1 MSDRWIAKTRDGWY
15 AVGEGDVEIA
25 YCKNKSDALVLK
37 KLESGSPRLRRVGEP
52 ATLIMFAHGAPVQI
66 YRTGQRGV
74 VAGRTGDNKII
85 INGENGQIHKFHPS
99 TRAIPL
105 DEAVTL

>member
-1 MSDRWIAKTRDGWY
+1 MSDRWIAKARDGWY
-15 AVGEGDVEIA
+15 TVGEGDVEIA
-25 YCKNKSDALVLK
+25 HCKNKEDAMLLK
-37 KLESGSPRLRRVGEP
+37 KATNNDPRLRRVGEP
-52 ATLIMFAHGAPVQI
+52 ATLLMFKHGEPVQI

-85 INGENGQIHKFHPS
+85 VNGESGQVHKFHPA

-105 DEAVTL
+105 DEAILL

>member
-15 AVGEGDVEIA
+15 AVGEGDIEIA
-25 YCKNKSDALVLK
+25 YCKNKKDAMLLK
-37 KLESGSPRLRRVGEP
+37 KANSGDPRLRRVGEP
-52 ATLIMFAHGAPVQI
+52 ATLIMFKNGAPVQI

-74 VAGRTGDNKII
+74 IAGRTGDNKIVV
-85 INGENGQIHKFHPS
+85 NGEGGQVHKFHPA

-105 DEAVTL
+105 DEAILL